1 MAATEP
7 ARKATLGSYS
17 GLDGQPIE
25 TIEGEAVTIVSIH
38 IEKRRFK
45 DDPAAP
51 YAVITLDDG
60 QVLHTWSAFLIEQ
73 LAAVPDDALPGE
85 TVFRKVT
92 TANKRQVWKMD

>member
-1 MAATEP
+1 MAAP
-7 ARKATLGSYS
+7 VKQTLGSYS

-25 TIEGEAVTIVSIH
+25 TIEDQLVTVTGIR

-45 DDPAAP
+45 DDPQAP
-51 YAVITLDDG
+51 YAVITLADG

-73 LAAVPDDALPGE
+73 LAAIPDDALPGE

-92 TANKRQVWKMD
+92 TKNNREVWKMD